1 MQRAR
6 LHRSTPFRLAVTFGL
21 LFIAAFVV
29 ASFISYQLLKREL
42 GQALDTAV
50 NEIYSVTASTYGPD
64 DVEDLVSTINAYAAL
79 KTSEDRIFS
88 LKDSAGNRIAGNVH
102 SPPLPDG
109 LASLH
114 ASDIN
119 LASNTMYRVHAGSVG
134 GYRLVVGQSFAE
146 TDDLEDIA
154 LISFGWALVIIVFIA
169 IAGGAFLASR
179 AQKRLDG
186 IVSTMVDISNGQMH
200 ARIPLRGSK
209 DDIDT
214 VSNQINDAL
223 DRLAGLVEGMRQV
236 SADIAHELK
245 TPLNRLKMTI
255 EEAANR
261 SEKGLAVDDQLA
273 EALAESD
280 QINGTFEAL
289 LRISQIEAGARKTR
303 FAPVDLAGVMTSVAE
318 IYAEVAEDSGH
329 HLKLA
334 AMTPQPAIISG
345 DRELLTQLFV
355 NLVENAINHCPA
367 GTCIGLSLSWSNG
380 LFVSAVSDNGPGIPH
395 DEREKVFR
403 RLYRLDKSRTTPGSG
418 LGLSLVRAVSELH
431 SGHLEVIDNGPGLT
445 ISLTFP
451 ELPHKHV

>member
-1 MQRAR
+1 
-6 LHRSTPFRLAVTFGL
+6 
-21 LFIAAFVV
+21 
-29 ASFISYQLLKREL
+29 
-42 GQALDTAV
+42 
-50 NEIYSVTASTYGPD
+50 
-64 DVEDLVSTINAYAAL
+64 VS
-79 KTSEDRIFS
+79 
-88 LKDSAGNRIAGNVH
+88 
-102 SPPLPDG
+102 
-109 LASLH
+109 
-114 ASDIN
+114 
-119 LASNTMYRVHAGSVG
+119 
-134 GYRLVVGQSFAE
+134 
-146 TDDLEDIA
+146 
-154 LISFGWALVIIVFIA
+154 
-169 IAGGAFLASR
+169 
-179 AQKRLDG
+179 
-186 IVSTMVDISNGQMH
+186 
-200 ARIPLRGSK
+200 
-209 DDIDT
+209 
-214 VSNQINDAL
+214 
-223 DRLAGLVEGMRQV
+223 
-236 SADIAHELK
+236 HELK

-380 LFVSAVSDNGPGIPH
+380 LFVSAVSDSGPGIPH

-431 SGHLEVIDNGPGLT
+431 SGHLEVIDNSPGLT